1 MARHKKKTEKRI
13 KNNPK
18 HCAALKKK
26 KKILP
31 VS

>member
-26 KKILP
+26 KNP
-31 VS
+31 SR